1 MALRG
6 AIAEG
11 RVEGCLAAAVFA
23 RFFRFLARHQDFFYA
38 AEHSGVILDVVGDVM
53 YCLGGGRRRGG
64 CAEREWFVG
73 VVDSWLRRVD

>member
-23 RFFRFLARHQDFFYA
+23 RFFRFLVFFYA